1 MTEVLKPDICVIG
14 AGSAGLVVAAGGSQ
28 MGAEVVLIEKGKMGG
43 DCLNYGCVPSK
54 ALLAAGKAA
63 AAGLGAS
70 PFGVDYAAPGID
82 FQRVHDHV
90 HGVIAGI
97 APVDSV
103 ERFEGLGVKVVKAE
117 ARFTS
122 PRELVADGLR
132 IQARRFVVA
141 TGSTPLVPPIPGL
154 EDVPFLTNE
163 TAFDLTERPKRLV
176 VIGGGA
182 IGCELGQAFR
192 HLGSEVAILEMA
204 SILPKDEP
212 EVVAVLRRALRRDG
226 VELLEDSR
234 VTRVEAEGDGIVV
247 HFERGGEPGRVEGDR
262 LLVAAGRQPGVN
274 GLDLDAAG
282 VAYDRRGIT
291 VDRRLRSSNK
301 KVYAIG
307 DVAGGLQFTHVAG
320 YHAGVALKNI
330 LFRLPAKADTSA
342 VPWVTYTEPEVA
354 QVGLTEAQARDSHGA
369 IRILRWPFA
378 ENDRAQTERR
388 TEGLVKAVTSARG
401 KVLGCSI
408 VGAHAGELILPWV
421 LAISAGLK
429 IGALAQA
436 VAPYPTFS
444 EVSKRAA
451 GGFFTPSLFSARTR
465 RLVRF
470 LRVFG

>member
-1 MTEVLKPDICVIG
+1 MTELLKPDICVIG

-63 AAGLGAS
+63 VAGAGTPA
-70 PFGVDYAAPGID
+70 FGVDYAAPGID
-82 FQRVHDHV
+82 FRRVHDHV

-103 ERFEGLGVKVVKAE
+103 ERFEGLGVKVIKAE

-122 PRELVADGLR
+122 AREVVADGQR

-154 EDVPFLTNE
+154 DQVPYLTNE
-163 TAFDLTERPKRLV
+163 TAFELTERPRRLV

-212 EVVAVLRRALRRDG
+212 ETVAVLRQALRRDG
-226 VELLEDSR
+226 IELLEDSR
-234 VTRVEAEGDGIVV
+234 VTRVEAEGETVVV
-247 HFERGGEPGRVEGDR
+247 HFEREGQAGRVEGDR
-262 LLVAAGRQPGVN
+262 LLVAAGRQPGVE
-274 GLDLDAAG
+274 GLGLEAAG
-282 VAYDRRGIT
+282 VEYDRRGIT
-291 VDRRLRSSNK
+291 VDRRLRSSNRK
-301 KVYAIG
+301 IYAIG

-354 QVGLTEAQARDSHGA
+354 QVGLTEAQARETQDA

-378 ENDRAQTERR
+378 ENDRAQAERR
-388 TEGLVKAVTSARG
+388 TQGLVKAVTTKRG
-401 KVLGCSI
+401 RVLGCSI

-451 GGFFTPSLFSARTR
+451 GGFYTPSLFSERTR

>member
-1 MTEVLKPDICVIG
+1 MAALLKPDICVIG

-43 DCLNYGCVPSK
+43 DCLNTGCVPSK

-63 AAGLGAS
+63 AAAAAAP
-70 PFGVDYAAPGID
+70 PFGIDYAAPGID
-82 FQRVHDHV
+82 FRRVHDHV

-103 ERFEGLGVKVVKAE
+103 ERFEGLGVKVIKAE
-117 ARFTS
+117 ARFAS
-122 PRELVADGLR
+122 AREVVAGGQR

-154 EDVPFLTNE
+154 DQVPYLTNE
-163 TAFDLTERPKRLV
+163 TAFELTERPRRLV

-212 EVVAVLRRALRRDG
+212 ETVSVLRQALRRDG
-226 VELLEDSR
+226 ITLLEDSR
-234 VTRVEAEGDGIVV
+234 VTRVTRGGAEGETLVV
-247 HFERGGEPGRVEGDR
+247 HFEGDR
-262 LLVAAGRQPGVN
+262 LLVAAGRQPGVE
-274 GLDLDAAG
+274 GLGLEAAG
-282 VAYDRRGIT
+282 VDYDRRGIT

-301 KVYAIG
+301 KIYAIG

-330 LFRLPAKADTSA
+330 LFRLPARADTAA

-354 QVGLTEAQARDSHGA
+354 QVGLTEAQAREAHEA
-369 IRILRWPFA
+369 IRILRWPYA
-378 ENDRAQTERR
+378 ENDRAQAERR
-388 TEGLVKAVTSARG
+388 TEGLVKAVTTRHG
-401 KVLGCSI
+401 RVLGCAI

-429 IGALAQA
+429 IGTLAQTI
-436 VAPYPTFS
+436 APYPTFS

-451 GGFFTPSLFSARTR
+451 GGFYTPSLFSERTR

-470 LRVFG
+470 LRLLG

>member
-1 MTEVLKPDICVIG
+1 MTELLKPDICVIG

-63 AAGLGAS
+63 VAGAGA
-70 PFGVDYAAPGID
+70 PAFGVDYAAPGID

-90 HGVIAGI
+90 HGIIAGI

-103 ERFEGLGVKVVKAE
+103 ERFEGLGVKVIKAE

-122 PRELVADGLR
+122 PREVVAEGLR

-154 EDVPFLTNE
+154 DQVPYLTNE
-163 TAFDLTERPKRLV
+163 TAFELTERPRRLV

-212 EVVAVLRRALRRDG
+212 ETVAVLRQALRRDG
-226 VELLEDSR
+226 VELFEGSR
-234 VTRVEAEGDGIVV
+234 VTRVESEGETLVV
-247 HFERGGEPGRVEGDR
+247 HFERDGEPGRVEGDR

-274 GLDLDAAG
+274 GLDLEAAG
-282 VAYDRRGIT
+282 IAHDRRGIT

-330 LFRLPAKADTSA
+330 LFRLPARADTSA

-378 ENDRAQTERR
+378 ENDRAQAERR
-388 TEGLVKAVTSARG
+388 SQGLVKAVTSKRG

-408 VGAHAGELILPWV
+408 AGAHAGELILPWV

-451 GGFFTPSLFSARTR
+451 GGFYTPSLFSARTR

-470 LRVFG
+470 LRMFG